1 MAQPSAISADPRS
14 ATGRSSTW
22 NPKSCDANGVITL
35 NNTARHYNR
44 HNGRDVR
51 MKNLKT
57 R

>member
-1 MAQPSAISADPRS
+1 MAQPSAMSADPRS

-22 NPKSCDANGVITL
+22 NPKFCDANGVITL

-44 HNGRDVR
+44 HIDWQVR
-51 MKNLKT
+51 MKILKT